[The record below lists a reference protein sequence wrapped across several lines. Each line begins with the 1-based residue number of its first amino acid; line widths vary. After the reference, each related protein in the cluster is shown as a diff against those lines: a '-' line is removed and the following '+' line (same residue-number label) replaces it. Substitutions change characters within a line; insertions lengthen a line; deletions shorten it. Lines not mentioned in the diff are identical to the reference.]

1 MITELLKRKN
11 KLLFFGVFFFT
22 ACSSQQDIIGAKWTG
37 DSDFMFVTENEM
49 RMHYATEISGKTA
62 FIGSFYEVLKG
73 ETSILID
80 RLEVTQI
87 EFETRSDGVKYCRL
101 WGQVTKSEEECYLLV
116 YECDPIYSDYTFVRT
131 TI

>member
-1 MITELLKRKN
+1 MITELLRRKN
-11 KLLFFGVFFFT
+11 KLLFVGVFFLT

-116 YECDPIYSDYTFVRT
+116 YECDPIYSD
-131 TI
+131 

>member
-1 MITELLKRKN
+1 MITELLRRKN
-11 KLLFFGVFFFT
+11 KLLFIGVFLFT

-37 DSDFMFVTENEM
+37 DSDFMYVTENEM

-101 WGQVTKSEEECYLLV
+101 WGQVTKSEEECYLLA
-116 YECDPIYSDYTFVRT
+116 YECDPIYSD
-131 TI
+131 

>member
-1 MITELLKRKN
+1 MITELLRRKN
-11 KLLFFGVFFFT
+11 KLLFVGVFLFT

-49 RMHYATEISGKTA
+49 RMHYASEVSGKTA

-73 ETSILID
+73 ETSVLID

-116 YECDPIYSDYTFVRT
+116 YECDPIYSD
-131 TI
+131 

>member
-1 MITELLKRKN
+1 MITELLRRKN
-11 KLLFFGVFFFT
+11 KLLFAGVFLFT

-116 YECDPIYSDYTFVRT
+116 YECDPIYSD
-131 TI
+131 

>member
-11 KLLFFGVFFFT
+11 KLLFVGVFFLT

-116 YECDPIYSDYTFVRT
+116 YECDPIYSD
-131 TI
+131 

>member
-11 KLLFFGVFFFT
+11 KLLFVGVFFFT

-49 RMHYATEISGKTA
+49 RMHYATEVSGKTA

-73 ETSILID
+73 ETSFLID

-116 YECDPIYSDYTFVRT
+116 YECDPIYSD
-131 TI
+131 

>member
-1 MITELLKRKN
+1 MITELLRKKN
-11 KLLFFGVFFFT
+11 KLLVVGVFFFI

-49 RMHYATEISGKTA
+49 RMHYATEVSGKTA

-73 ETSILID
+73 ETSVLID

-116 YECDPIYSDYTFVRT
+116 YECEPIYLD
-131 TI
+131 

>member
-1 MITELLKRKN
+1 MITELLKKKN
-11 KLLFFGVFFFT
+11 KLLFVGVFLFT

-116 YECDPIYSDYTFVRT
+116 YECDPIYSD
-131 TI
+131 

>member
-1 MITELLKRKN
+1 MITELLRRKN
-11 KLLFFGVFFFT
+11 KLLVLGVLFFA

-116 YECDPIYSDYTFVRT
+116 YECEPIYSD
-131 TI
+131 

>member
-1 MITELLKRKN
+1 MITELLRRKN
-11 KLLFFGVFFFT
+11 KLLFAGVFLFT

-49 RMHYATEISGKTA
+49 RMHYATEVSGKTA

-73 ETSILID
+73 ETSVLID

-116 YECDPIYSDYTFVRT
+116 YECDPIYSD
-131 TI
+131 

>member
-11 KLLFFGVFFFT
+11 KLLFIGVFFFT

-101 WGQVTKSEEECYLLV
+101 WGQVTKSEEECYLLA
-116 YECDPIYSDYTFVRT
+116 YECDPIYSD
-131 TI
+131 

>member
-1 MITELLKRKN
+1 VITELLRRKN
-11 KLLFFGVFFFT
+11 KLLFIGVFLFT

-116 YECDPIYSDYTFVRT
+116 YECDPIYSD
-131 TI
+131 

>member
-1 MITELLKRKN
+1 VITELLKRKN
-11 KLLFFGVFFFT
+11 KLLVVGVFFFT

-49 RMHYATEISGKTA
+49 RMHYATEVSGKTA

-73 ETSILID
+73 ETSVLID

-116 YECDPIYSDYTFVRT
+116 YECDPIYSD
-131 TI
+131 

>member
-1 MITELLKRKN
+1 MITELLRRKN
-11 KLLFFGVFFFT
+11 KLLVLGVFFLT
-22 ACSSQQDIIGAKWTG
+22 ACSSQQDIVGAKWTG

-49 RMHYATEISGKTA
+49 RMNYAAKVSGKTA
-62 FIGSFYEVLKG
+62 SIGSFYEVLKS
-73 ETSILID
+73 ETSVLID

-116 YECDPIYSDYTFVRT
+116 YECDPIYSD
-131 TI
+131 

>member
-1 MITELLKRKN
+1 MITELLRRKN
-11 KLLFFGVFFFT
+11 KLLVVGVFFFT

-49 RMHYATEISGKTA
+49 RMHYATEVSGKTA

-73 ETSILID
+73 ETSVLID

-116 YECDPIYSDYTFVRT
+116 YECDPIYSD
-131 TI
+131 

>member
-1 MITELLKRKN
+1 MITELLRRKN
-11 KLLFFGVFFFT
+11 KLFFVGVFLFA

-116 YECDPIYSDYTFVRT
+116 YECDPIYSD
-131 TI
+131 

>member
-11 KLLFFGVFFFT
+11 KLLFVGVFFFT
-22 ACSSQQDIIGAKWTG
+22 ACASQQDIIGAKWTG

-116 YECDPIYSDYTFVRT
+116 YECDPIYSD
-131 TI
+131 

>member
-1 MITELLKRKN
+1 MITELLRRKN
-11 KLLFFGVFFFT
+11 KLLFIGVFLFT

-49 RMHYATEISGKTA
+49 RMYYATKVSGKTA

-73 ETSILID
+73 ETSVLID

-116 YECDPIYSDYTFVRT
+116 YECDPIYSD
-131 TI
+131 

>member
-1 MITELLKRKN
+1 VITELLKRKN
-11 KLLFFGVFFFT
+11 KLLFVGVFFFT

-49 RMHYATEISGKTA
+49 RMHYATEVSGKTA

-73 ETSILID
+73 ETSVLID

-87 EFETRSDGVKYCRL
+87 EFETRSDGVQYCRL

-116 YECDPIYSDYTFVRT
+116 YECDPIYSD
-131 TI
+131 

>member
-1 MITELLKRKN
+1 MITELLRRKN
-11 KLLFFGVFFFT
+11 KLLFVGVFFLT
-22 ACSSQQDIIGAKWTG
+22 ACSSQQDIVGAKWTG

-87 EFETRSDGVKYCRL
+87 EFETRSDGVKYCRF
-101 WGQVTKSEEECYLLV
+101 WGRVTKSEEECYLLV
-116 YECDPIYSDYTFVRT
+116 YECDPIYSD
-131 TI
+131 

>member
-1 MITELLKRKN
+1 MITELLRRKN
-11 KLLFFGVFFFT
+11 KLLFIGVFLFT

-73 ETSILID
+73 ESCFLID

-101 WGQVTKSEEECYLLV
+101 WGQVTKSEEECYLLA
-116 YECDPIYSDYTFVRT
+116 YECDPIYSD
-131 TI
+131 

>member
-1 MITELLKRKN
+1 MITELLRRKN
-11 KLLFFGVFFFT
+11 KLLFVGVFLFT

-49 RMHYATEISGKTA
+49 RMHYASEVSGKTA

-73 ETSILID
+73 ETSVLID

-116 YECDPIYSDYTFVRT
+116 YKCDPIYSD
-131 TI
+131 

>member
-1 MITELLKRKN
+1 MITELLRRKN
-11 KLLFFGVFFFT
+11 KLLFVGVFFFT

-49 RMHYATEISGKTA
+49 RMHYATEVSEKTA

-116 YECDPIYSDYTFVRT
+116 YECDPIYSD
-131 TI
+131 

>member
-1 MITELLKRKN
+1 MITELLRRKN
-11 KLLFFGVFFFT
+11 KLLVLGVFFLT
-22 ACSSQQDIIGAKWTG
+22 ACSSQQDIVGAKWTG

-116 YECDPIYSDYTFVRT
+116 YECDPIYSD
-131 TI
+131 

>member
-1 MITELLKRKN
+1 VITELLRKKN
-11 KLLFFGVFFFT
+11 KLLVVGVFFFT

-49 RMHYATEISGKTA
+49 RMHYATEVSGKTA

-116 YECDPIYSDYTFVRT
+116 YECDPIYSD
-131 TI
+131 

>member
-1 MITELLKRKN
+1 VITELLRRKN
-11 KLLFFGVFFFT
+11 KLLVLGVFFLT
-22 ACSSQQDIIGAKWTG
+22 ACSSQQDIVGAKWTG

-49 RMHYATEISGKTA
+49 RMHYATEVSGKTA

-73 ETSILID
+73 ETSVLID

-116 YECDPIYSDYTFVRT
+116 YECDPIYSD
-131 TI
+131 

>member
-1 MITELLKRKN
+1 MITELLRRKN
-11 KLLFFGVFFFT
+11 KLFFIGVFFFT

-116 YECDPIYSDYTFVRT
+116 YECDPIYSD
-131 TI
+131 

>member
-1 MITELLKRKN
+1 MITELLRRKN
-11 KLLFFGVFFFT
+11 KLLVVGVFFFT

-49 RMHYATEISGKTA
+49 RMHYATEVSGKTA

-116 YECDPIYSDYTFVRT
+116 YECDPIYSD
-131 TI
+131 

>member
-1 MITELLKRKN
+1 VITELLRKKN
-11 KLLFFGVFFFT
+11 KLLVVGVFFFT

-49 RMHYATEISGKTA
+49 RMHYATEVSGKTA
-62 FIGSFYEVLKG
+62 FIGSFYEVVKG

-116 YECDPIYSDYTFVRT
+116 YECDPIYSD
-131 TI
+131 

>member
-11 KLLFFGVFFFT
+11 KLLFVGVFFFT

-49 RMHYATEISGKTA
+49 RMHYATEVSAKTA

-116 YECDPIYSDYTFVRT
+116 YECDPIYSD
-131 TI
+131 

>member
-1 MITELLKRKN
+1 VITELLRKKN
-11 KLLFFGVFFFT
+11 KLLVVGVFFFT

-49 RMHYATEISGKTA
+49 RMHYATEVSGKTA

-73 ETSILID
+73 ETSVLID

-116 YECDPIYSDYTFVRT
+116 YECDPIYSD
-131 TI
+131 

>member
-1 MITELLKRKN
+1 MITELLRRKN
-11 KLLFFGVFFFT
+11 KLLFVGVFLFT

-73 ETSILID
+73 ETSVLID

-116 YECDPIYSDYTFVRT
+116 YECDPIYSD
-131 TI
+131 

>member
-1 MITELLKRKN
+1 MITELLRRKN
-11 KLLFFGVFFFT
+11 KLLVVGVFFLT

-116 YECDPIYSDYTFVRT
+116 YECDPIYSD
-131 TI
+131 

>member
-1 MITELLKRKN
+1 MITELLRKKN
-11 KLLFFGVFFFT
+11 KLLVVGVFFFT

-73 ETSILID
+73 ETSVLID

-116 YECDPIYSDYTFVRT
+116 YECDPIYSD
-131 TI
+131 

>member
-1 MITELLKRKN
+1 VITELLRRKN
-11 KLLFFGVFFFT
+11 KLLFVGVFFFT
-22 ACSSQQDIIGAKWTG
+22 ACSSSQDIIGAKWTG
-37 DSDFMFVTENEM
+37 DSDFMFFTENEM
-49 RMHYATEISGKTA
+49 RMHYATEVSGKTA

-101 WGQVTKSEEECYLLV
+101 WGQVTKSEEE
-116 YECDPIYSDYTFVRT
+116 
-131 TI
+131 

>member
-1 MITELLKRKN
+1 VITELLKRKN
-11 KLLFFGVFFFT
+11 KLLFVGVFFFT

-62 FIGSFYEVLKG
+62 FIGSFYEVLKS

-116 YECDPIYSDYTFVRT
+116 YECDPIYSD
-131 TI
+131 